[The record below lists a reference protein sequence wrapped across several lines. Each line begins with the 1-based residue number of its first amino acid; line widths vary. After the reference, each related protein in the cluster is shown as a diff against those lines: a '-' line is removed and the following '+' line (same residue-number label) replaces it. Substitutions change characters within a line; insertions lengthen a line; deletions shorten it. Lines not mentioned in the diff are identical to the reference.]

1 MAKRKESKNIATF
14 VYFLLFDQLFKF
26 AQCNISVASKTS
38 LNTKY
43 NRIVYM

>member
-26 AQCNISVASKTS
+26 AQGNISVA
-38 LNTKY
+38 
-43 NRIVYM
+43 R